1 MEVATTE
8 VAPTDVAPA
17 DVATT
22 EVAPADVAPTDVADK
37 HNNKNRAKFTY
48 ILLQSF
54 FQTFANVIYILLRYC
69 RVQGQG

>member
-8 VAPTDVAPA
+8 VA
-17 DVATT
+17 TT
-22 EVAPADVAPTDVADK
+22 EVAPAEVAPAEAATTEVADK

>member
-1 MEVATTE
+1 MEVGTM
-8 VAPTDVAPA
+8 
-17 DVATT
+17 
-22 EVAPADVAPTDVADK
+22 EVAPADVADK

>member
-8 VAPTDVAPA
+8 VAPAEVAPA
-17 DVATT
+17 EVAPT
-22 EVAPADVAPTDVADK
+22 EVAPTEVARK
-37 HNNKNRAKFTY
+37 YYNKNRAKFTY